1 MGPPRILV
9 GEQTTLLSAAD
20 CNFLEALQDSL
31 PAEAANGRGC
41 GGLLTAILDHL
52 DRFKE
57 HLHADGAGT
66 EHDQYDNVWGPVMA
80 EACTSRGKSEVT
92 ITGPGPEDRFHVP
105 VTSPEDASRTLAF
118 VVGIDAV
125 CRVIKDMHS
134 HCVLVFQKRQELE
147 AGQSRLK
154 QTAESTVDE
163 HINLLRQYNKVK
175 DVGQQLIGLNAD
187 NRGVPV
193 GSLYADE
200 HYGVG
205 PHD

>member
-105 VTSPEDASRTLAF
+105 VTSPEDASRTVAQLAF

-125 CRVIKDMHS
+125 
-134 HCVLVFQKRQELE
+134 
-147 AGQSRLK
+147 
-154 QTAESTVDE
+154 TAESTVDE